1 MASIHFERVRQ
12 AVRNLESI
20 KPYFDEMLV
29 IDCHGHVG
37 PHSRFFVP
45 EDDIDHIAGVMDSLG
60 IDMISLNVLA
70 ALEGDYKAGN
80 DMTARAVQKYPD
92 RIIGHC
98 CINPNYPE
106 DVENETIRCFEELGA
121 RILKFH
127 CAWHNTPPEHEH
139 YRPAI
144 EYCAEH
150 RIPLVSHLPHY
161 VNDLPGYAE
170 LAAQYPQMPFIVAHS
185 TAPEVIDPI
194 IEICLPVE
202 NMYFDTCGYAMH
214 NHSIERL
221 VNAVG
226 EDRVLW
232 GSDVAWLNTAYQLGD
247 VLFADISDD
256 AREKMLGLN
265 FNRLMED
272 IKL

>member
-1 MASIHFERVRQ
+1 MAAVDFEQVRQ
-12 AVRNLESI
+12 AVRDLQSI
-20 KPYFDEMLV
+20 RPYLDEMLV

-45 EDDIDHIAGVMDSLG
+45 EDDIDHIVGVMDSLG

-70 ALEGDYKAGN
+70 ALEGDYRAGN
-80 DMTARAVQKYPD
+80 DMTARAVGKYPE
-92 RIIGHC
+92 RVIGHC

-106 DVENETIRCFEELGA
+106 DVENETIRCFENLGA
-121 RILKFH
+121 RMLKFH

-161 VNDLPGYAE
+161 VNNLPGYAD
-170 LAAQYPQMPFIVAHS
+170 LAREYPQMPFVVAHS

-194 IEICLPVE
+194 IEICKPVH

-214 NHSIERL
+214 SHSIERL
-221 VNAVG
+221 VNGVG
-226 EDRVLW
+226 GDRVLW
-232 GSDVAWLNTAYQLGD
+232 GSDVAWLNIAYQLGE
-247 VLFADISDD
+247 VLFADIPDA

-272 IKL
+272 IEL